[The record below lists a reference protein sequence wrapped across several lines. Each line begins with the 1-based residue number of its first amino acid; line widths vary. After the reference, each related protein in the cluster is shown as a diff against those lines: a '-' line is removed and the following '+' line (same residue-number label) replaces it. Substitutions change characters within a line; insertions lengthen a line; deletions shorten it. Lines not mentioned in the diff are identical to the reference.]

1 MSWESEVVMLAGGRG
16 SRMAELTEQTQKCLL
31 PLEGRPVLGY
41 VLENLVAAYGSVDLK
56 IAVSYKA
63 EDVMNF
69 VDRNKSEK
77 VRVTYVPHNLGG
89 DSWGAYSSMDQIIH
103 GPFVGIPG
111 DVIVLPQV
119 YQNVLDTYL
128 GADTVDLVMTLSP
141 KLDEVDTHALV
152 KEQDKYVRGIQW
164 PATSIPDSDAYRDV
178 TIYGSDEK
186 FFYYLDKYPN
196 YGKAVI
202 SSFADALGAGDI
214 KIGAYVTELPWIHF
228 GYPADFN
235 KKAI

>member
-1 MSWESEVVMLAGGRG
+1 MVSESEVVMLAGGRG

-31 PLEGRPVLGY
+31 PLEGKPVLGY

-56 IAVSYKA
+56 VAVSYKA

-77 VRVTYVPHNLGG
+77 IKVTYVPHSLGG
-89 DSWGAYSSMDQIIH
+89 DSWGAYSSMEQITH

-119 YQNVLDTYL
+119 YQNVLDIYL

-141 KLDEVDTHALV
+141 NLEEVDTHALV
-152 KEQDKYVRGIQW
+152 KEKAKYVRDIQW
-164 PATSIPDSDAYRDV
+164 PAVGFPESDIYRDV
-178 TIYGSDEK
+178 TIYGSDDK
-186 FFYYLDKYPN
+186 FFEYLNKYPN
-196 YGKAVI
+196 YGKAVVK
-202 SSFADALGAGDI
+202 SFADALNAEDI

-228 GYPADFN
+228 GYPADLD